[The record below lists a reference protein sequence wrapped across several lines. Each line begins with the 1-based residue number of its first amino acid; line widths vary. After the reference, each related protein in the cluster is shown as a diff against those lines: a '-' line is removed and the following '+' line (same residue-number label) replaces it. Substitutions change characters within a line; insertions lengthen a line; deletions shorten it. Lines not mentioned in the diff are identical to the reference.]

1 MEASMLSSGGG
12 AERTP
17 SKPQLKDLM
26 DALYHKVADKW
37 RTIGLYLEIP
47 KGKLSGTAEK
57 YRDNPHNCLL
67 DMLETWLERV
77 DPPATWHAIIEA
89 TDFLGEEQ
97 LGKELR
103 EKYTTN

>member
-1 MEASMLSSGGG
+1 MAGGG
-12 AERTP
+12 TERTP

-26 DALYHKVADKW
+26 DALYHTVADRW

-47 KGKLSGTAEK
+47 KGKLSGIAEK
-57 YRDNPHNCLL
+57 NQRDPHSCLVE
-67 DMLETWLERV
+67 MLETWLEQLN
-77 DPPATWHAIIEA
+77 PPATWAAI
-89 TDFLGEEQ
+89 TDAVEFLGEEQ